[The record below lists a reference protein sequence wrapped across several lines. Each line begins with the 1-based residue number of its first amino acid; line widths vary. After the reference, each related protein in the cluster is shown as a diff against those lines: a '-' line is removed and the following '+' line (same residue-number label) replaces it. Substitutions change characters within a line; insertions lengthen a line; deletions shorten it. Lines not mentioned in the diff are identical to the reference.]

1 MSGIYVEAKVRL
13 SDIVAV
19 IAKHHP
25 ETVLPAG
32 WQDDPGMVVFDCV
45 RVRSDDALAEIS
57 QSEIDEA
64 SSYSFADDD
73 DDEEGGGVPDQ
84 AALADF
90 AERLLCGDVAVARV
104 LAMRAFAD
112 GDREAVEQIFIHHG
126 RTAAISSGASH
137 E

>member
-73 DDEEGGGVPDQ
+73 DEEMRWPGAPTRVPG
-84 AALADF
+84 A
-90 AERLLCGDVAVARV
+90 
-104 LAMRAFAD
+104 
-112 GDREAVEQIFIHHG
+112 G
-126 RTAAISSGASH
+126 RTTQPSMVSH
-137 E
+137 